1 MTVAP
6 RDPRG
11 HNISMVPFV
20 CFRFSVF
27 CFCFLFSVFH
37 FLPPLSSLAPFG
49 TAISVGFETLRAN
62 PLRTILSTL
71 GVIIGVSALVAV
83 LSVGDGMERS
93 VRAQIEQTTDLQAIM
108 IRAKMSEE
116 VDGQVFPLSDPA
128 QLSVDDARR
137 IRELGGTKSVTLMNR
152 TSGEVRNRAGT
163 VRRMA
168 MIDSDVAFSDSS
180 RLTLASGRLLTLD
193 ESASDTALVVLSND
207 LARALSPDS
216 NPQSVVGDSVQLGT
230 MPATVIGVLEQG
242 PAPQQIVGSRRRPAG
257 DYRAVV
263 PSGFATRAFA
273 NQRGQFTLPAQIV
286 AVSAVVEET
295 AALKQRIEQ
304 MLAAHDSA
312 WQRRYTVTTNE
323 ARLEQL
329 SRGILMF
336 KLFMG
341 AITGISLLVG
351 GIGIMNVLLS
361 SVTER
366 TREIGIR
373 KAAGARDRDI
383 LRQFL
388 AESVAISAVGSG
400 IGLALGVFG
409 AYGITAGIRRFSQA
423 PFLTASI
430 SLSTVAVAAIA
441 AVVIGLTFGTY
452 PARRAARLSPID
464 AIRHE

>member
-1 MTVAP
+1 MRALL
-6 RDPRG
+6 
-11 HNISMVPFV
+11 I
-20 CFRFSVF
+20 F
-27 CFCFLFSVFH
+27 CC
-37 FLPPLSSLAPFG
+37 LSCLLSPVSCLLSPVNSLAPFR

-93 VRAQIEQTTDLQAIM
+93 VRTQIEQTTDLQAIM
-108 IRAKMSEE
+108 IRAKTSEE

-128 QLSVDDARR
+128 RLSVDDARR
-137 IRELGGTKSVTLMNR
+137 IRDLGGTKSVTLMNR
-152 TSGEVRNRAGT
+152 ASGEVRNRAGT
-163 VRRMA
+163 GRRMA
-168 MIDSDVAFSDSS
+168 IIESDVAFSDSA
-180 RLTLASGRLLTLD
+180 RLTIAAGRLLTLD
-193 ESASDTALVVLSND
+193 ESAGDTPLVVLSND

-216 NPQSVVGDSVQLGT
+216 NAQSVIGDSVHVGT
-230 MPATVIGVLEQG
+230 LPAKVVGVLERR
-242 PAPQQIVGSRRRPAG
+242 PRPQQVIASRRRQGG

-263 PSGFATRAFA
+263 PFGFAMRAFA
-273 NQRGQFTLPAQIV
+273 QRSQFTPPPQIV

-295 AALKQRIEQ
+295 APLKQRIEQ
-304 MLAAHDSA
+304 MLAARDSA
-312 WQRRYTVTTNE
+312 WERRYTVTTNE

-400 IGLALGVFG
+400 IGLALGVSG
-409 AYGITAGIRRFSQA
+409 AYAITAGIRRFSQA

-430 SLSTVAVAAIA
+430 SLNTVAVAAIA

>member
-1 MTVAP
+1 MCNQGALCSVEFDRHPREPNLRIAPVA
-6 RDPRG
+6 
-11 HNISMVPFV
+11 
-20 CFRFSVF
+20 
-27 CFCFLFSVFH
+27 
-37 FLPPLSSLAPFG
+37 
-49 TAISVGFETLRAN
+49 TAIAVGFDTLRAN

-108 IRAKMSEE
+108 IRAKMTEE
-116 VDGQVFPLSDPA
+116 VDGQTFPLANPA
-128 QLSVDDARR
+128 RLSVDDARR
-137 IRELGGTKSVTLMNR
+137 IRDLGGTKSVMLMNR
-152 TSGEVRNRAGT
+152 TAGEVRNIEGT

-168 MIDSDVAFSDSS
+168 VVSSDVEFSDSA
-180 RLTLASGRLLTLD
+180 RLKAVVGRLLTVE
-193 ESASDTALVVLSND
+193 ESSGDTSLVVLSHD
-207 LARALSPDS
+207 LALAISPDS
-216 NPQSVVGDSVQLGT
+216 NGQLLVGGAVQVGSMT
-230 MPATVIGVLEQG
+230 ATVIGVLEPG
-242 PAPQQIVGSRRRPAG
+242 PAPPQIVGNRRRPQG
-257 DYRAVV
+257 DYRVIA
-263 PSGFATRAFA
+263 PIGFAGRAFPPSS
-273 NQRGQFTLPAQIV
+273 QRLTFEQPPAIV

-295 AALKQRIEQ
+295 TPLKQRIEQ
-304 MLAAHDSA
+304 MLATRDSA
-312 WQRRYTVTTNE
+312 WQRRYVVTTNE
-323 ARLEQL
+323 SRLDQL

-373 KAAGARDRDI
+373 KAAGARDKDI

-400 IGLALGVFG
+400 IGLAIGVSG
-409 AYGITAGIRRFSQA
+409 AFAITAGIRRFSQA
-423 PFLTASI
+423 PFLSASI
-430 SLSTVAVAAIA
+430 SWSTVVVAAVAAI
-441 AVVIGLTFGTY
+441 VIGLTFGTY